1 MTKRPEN
8 SDPIASAGQIDDP
21 DQPVSR
27 DDDHET
33 GRRAKS
39 DDEAD
44 NPAHHARSRNA
55 DGATSAEAARS
66 DERAARGSGKP
77 PKAVKETGFPNVDAA
92 EVEAQHGHDVN
103 SSDMAAGRKFQ
114 PPAGR
119 HDPNVPNLP
128 PAGGD
133 IHTPQGRDLTEAAR
147 NDRDGDSSEAETY
160 GTPENTGGPEPITH
174 SRAVEDRVQQQEHDY
189 NLEETE
195 DGERYMTPREGH

>member
-39 DDEAD
+39 DDDED
-44 NPAHHARSRNA
+44 NPAHHAHNRNT
-55 DGATSAEAARS
+55 DGATSAKAARS
-66 DERAARGSGKP
+66 DEKAARGSGRP

-128 PAGGD
+128 TAGGD
-133 IHTPQGRDLTEAAR
+133 MNSPQGRDLSEAAR
-147 NDRDGDSSEAETY
+147 TDRDGDSSEAETY